1 MKRSSPKSLLLFYGS
16 NRFNCTIFALVIIKI
31 SWLFA
36 GARAYLYYV
45 QALWCRKRGLDM
57 LGKLEALILGIIQ
70 GLTEFLPISSTGHL
84 YLGRNL
90 FGLQEAG
97 LLLDTMLHVGTLLA
111 VFVFYKNEFVKI
123 IRNPFSKLT
132 FLLIVGTIPA
142 VVIGLLFK
150 DYFEEI
156 SKTGVTIGWEFLVT
170 GLFLW
175 IADSAKNGYKKMDDI
190 SYTDAFIIGSFQAAA
205 ILPAISRSG
214 FTIVA
219 ALWRKLDRET
229 AAYFSFLLSTPA
241 IVGAVILQSLDL
253 FSGTGEEI
261 SLSALVIGILS
272 SALFGYF
279 AVKWMI
285 GFLKKRSLKPF
296 AVYVWILGFA
306 VLFFQFTGQF

>member
-1 MKRSSPKSLLLFYGS
+1 MGDFTP
-16 NRFNCTIFALVIIKI
+16 FALFLPWYYLKI
-31 SWLFA
+31 YCLF
-36 GARAYLYYV
+36 GKGRAYVYYV
-45 QALWCRKRGLDM
+45 HALMVQKERLVM
-57 LGKLEALILGIIQ
+57 LSKLEALILGIIQ

-111 VFVFYKNEFVKI
+111 VFVFYKDEFVKI
-123 IRNPFSKLT
+123 IKNPFSKLT

-175 IADSAKNGYKKMDDI
+175 IADSTKNGYKKMDDI
-190 SYTDAFIIGSFQAAA
+190 SCTDALIIGSFQAAA
-205 ILPAISRSG
+205 IFPAISRSG

-241 IVGAVILQSLDL
+241 IAGAVVLQSMDL
-253 FSGTGEEI
+253 FGGAGEEI
-261 SLSALVIGILS
+261 SLSALIVGIAS
-272 SALFGYF
+272 SALFGYV
-279 AVKWMI
+279 AVKWML
-285 GFLKKRSLKPF
+285 GFLKKHSLKPF
-296 AVYVWILGFA
+296 AIYVWVLGFA
-306 VLFFQFTGQF
+306 VLFFQFTGKF